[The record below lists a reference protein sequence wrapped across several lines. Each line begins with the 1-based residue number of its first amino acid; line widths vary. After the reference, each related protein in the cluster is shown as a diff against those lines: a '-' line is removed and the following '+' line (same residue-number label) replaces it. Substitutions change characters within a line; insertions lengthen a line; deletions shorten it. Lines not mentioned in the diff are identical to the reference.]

1 MIAWAFGLRQIE
13 HLVKKIIFN
22 DLDLTDKIAAPATG
36 GTPVTSI
43 NGSQYIG
50 TVTWIGSPAV
60 FLSNTTYTAVVDP
73 TVKDGYTFS
82 GVAEK
87 CFLS

>member
-43 NGSQYIG
+43 NGSQ
-50 TVTWIGSPAV
+50 
-60 FLSNTTYTAVVDP
+60 
-73 TVKDGYTFS
+73 
-82 GVAEK
+82 
-87 CFLS
+87 